1 MIVHLNGFPGV
12 GKMTIAKV
20 VAQQLGA
27 QLLDDFTLTKLVYT
41 AVDRS
46 SPLYAPFLRDL
57 TNVVY
62 AYLGQANPDDTVVL
76 TNAFA
81 TTYPEDKAGFDR
93 VVALSETRGDEF
105 VPVMIICSPE
115 EALRRAEL
123 SNRHDKQKL
132 TDPATLGNLLN
143 KAALVHLPD
152 HPNALTL
159 DVTDLVAEQAADA
172 IVAHIKK
179 IAAKSA

>member
-1 MIVHLNGFPGV
+1 MIIHLNGFAGV
-12 GKMTIAKV
+12 GKMTIAKI

-57 TNVVY
+57 TTVVY
-62 AYLGQANPDDTVVL
+62 AYLAQANPADTVIM

-93 VVALSETRGDEF
+93 VVALSEARGDQF
-105 VPVMIICSPE
+105 VPVLITCSPE

-123 SNRHDKQKL
+123 SHRHDKQKL

-143 KAALVHLPD
+143 KTALVHLPD

-159 DVTDLVAEQAADA
+159 DVTDLVAEQSADV
-172 IVAHIKK
+172 IVAHVKK
-179 IAAKSA
+179 ISAQR